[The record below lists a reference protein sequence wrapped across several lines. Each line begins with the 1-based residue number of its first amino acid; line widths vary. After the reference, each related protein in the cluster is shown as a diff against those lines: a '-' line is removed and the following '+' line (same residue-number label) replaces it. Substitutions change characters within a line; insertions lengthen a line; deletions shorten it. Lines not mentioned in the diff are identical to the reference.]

1 MNGSTAPS
9 GGNVSTVHAALQVS
23 GTGWILAVGDPA
35 DASRTGLHRLA
46 PHDVDGLLGKLWR
59 ARDRA
64 AAASGGDV
72 RVMPVHGAGYGGFWL
87 ARRLEGEEL
96 EVVVRHPA
104 GPGVVRRSRK
114 GRTDRTGA
122 RRMVRAPPAWDG
134 GDRDAMSPVRVP
146 TVAEEEGR
154 RLPRRRGRLV
164 RERLRLAG
172 AGAGLL
178 RPRGIPPGDPA
189 RGGYRARPGGMRTA
203 CGTGLPPGLLAEI
216 GGILDRLEPG
226 VAGLKA
232 VEADRAAALR
242 SAREA
247 AAREARDG
255 PGEDGG
261 AQAAVTEAAG
271 AERADAPGTG
281 RDGAADTPPGA
292 APAAVPAHARHA
304 AVPGRLRGIGP
315 NDALL
320 PGAGLSCRDLR
331 NRRQLAGMAG
341 PGPVPWPG
349 GAVDHAR
356 GPARPAARCCGN
368 TWRGWPGAGSTTSRT
383 ARCRAG
389 PCNTSAPATGVRAG
403 AGSWRWRAG
412 CWWRRCGSPRPGW
425 RTGAPSCRRR
435 RRRGRRTPNTR
446 AARRGPRGTRAGR
459 VTGMVRRIPRHRPSR
474 WVPPPGTSHRPNG
487 APWSRGRRPP
497 ANRTGQ
503 EPGRAVGR
511 SLESDVQ
518 PGESPA
524 APRRP

>member
-1 MNGSTAPS
+1 MTCPTTPS

-114 GRTDRTGA
+114 AKTDRIDA
-122 RRMVRAPPAWDG
+122 RKMVRALRAWDG

-154 RLPRRRGRLV
+154 RLPPRRGRPV
-164 RERLRLAG
+164 KERLRLAG
-172 AGAGLL
+172 AVAGLL
-178 RPRGIPPGDPA
+178 RLHGVPPGDPA

-216 GGILDRLEPG
+216 GGIPGRLEPG
-226 VAGLKA
+226 AAELKA

-242 SAREA
+242 PDREA

-255 PGEDGG
+255 PGEDG
-261 AQAAVTEAAG
+261 AEAG
-271 AERADAPGTG
+271 
-281 RDGAADTPPGA
+281 TPPG
-292 APAAVPAHARHA
+292 
-304 AVPGRLRGIGP
+304 AVPGRLKGIGP

-320 PGAGLSCRDLR
+320 LGAELFYRDFR
-331 NRRQLAGMAG
+331 NRRELASLAGLA
-341 PGPVPWPG
+341 PVPWPG

-356 GPARPAARCCGN
+356 GPARPAARCRQGI
-368 TWRGWPGAGSTTSRT
+368 WRGWPGAGSTTSRT
-383 ARCRAG
+383 ARCRG
-389 PCNTSAPATGVRAG
+389 GSGNT
-403 AGSWRWRAG
+403 
-412 CWWRRCGSPRPGW
+412 
-425 RTGAPSCRRR
+425 
-435 RRRGRRTPNTR
+435 
-446 AARRGPRGTRAGR
+446 
-459 VTGMVRRIPRHRPSR
+459 
-474 WVPPPGTSHRPNG
+474 
-487 APWSRGRRPP
+487 
-497 ANRTGQ
+497 
-503 EPGRAVGR
+503 
-511 SLESDVQ
+511 
-518 PGESPA
+518 
-524 APRRP
+524 